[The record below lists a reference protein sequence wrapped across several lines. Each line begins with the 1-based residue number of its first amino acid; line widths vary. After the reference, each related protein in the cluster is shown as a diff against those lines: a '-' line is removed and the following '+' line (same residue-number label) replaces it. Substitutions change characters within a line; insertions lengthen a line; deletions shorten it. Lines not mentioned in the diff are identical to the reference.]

1 MKFLTLILGITVFIE
16 FIMILVGLI
25 REYLI
30 DKEDKTESE
39 V

>member
-1 MKFLTLILGITVFIE
+1 MKFLTLILGIIVFIE